1 MKSLPRFSQAVAVPA
16 LAALSV
22 ASFVAY
28 ESRGAR
34 LTMANTGILI
44 DYAPAGA
51 VLLLACAASMA
62 VVSALARAL
71 PTRLVGL
78 VLALATGFFGL
89 DCVTFGIAAG
99 RDALSMK
106 SLTSRVTLPWRRIA
120 KIENET
126 AAVVITDLAGQR
138 VRLDLDTLT
147 AQQRSALDRTLA
159 RRIWESGPPRG
170 VD

>member
-1 MKSLPRFSQAVAVPA
+1 
-16 LAALSV
+16 
-22 ASFVAY
+22 
-28 ESRGAR
+28 
-34 LTMANTGILI
+34 
-44 DYAPAGA
+44 
-51 VLLLACAASMA
+51 
-62 VVSALARAL
+62 
-71 PTRLVGL
+71 
-78 VLALATGFFGL
+78 
-89 DCVTFGIAAG
+89 
-99 RDALSMK
+99 MK

-120 KIENET
+120 KIENEP